1 MVSETEHVWSVWI
14 GFLFQT
20 FRDWLESIRL
30 TKNSSR
36 WIWDRNNFCVWIQ
49 AWTPNEDMYTKSKKS
64 KMFGPNLADKCASA
78 KTKNLGLGYNLSLSC
93 IYPPRDWSKSK
104 ASYSWKYTFQRK
116 IYFGQRLVDT
126 TVLAVVTIVVSI
138 RSFCCRSGREQ
149 LLWSGSKARR

>member
-20 FRDWLESIRL
+20 FRDWLENKVD
-30 TKNSSR
+30 KNSGR
-36 WIWDRNNFCVWIQ
+36 WIWDRNNFCVRIQ
-49 AWTPNEDMYTKSKKS
+49 AWTPHEGILNQRNPKCLDRIWQTNVLWRKLKIWVWGIIFPYHV
-64 KMFGPNLADKCASA
+64 FVLPGIGPKAR
-78 KTKNLGLGYNLSLSC
+78 
-93 IYPPRDWSKSK
+93 PRSPENIHFREKV
-104 ASYSWKYTFQRK
+104 
-116 IYFGQRLVDT
+116 YFDQRLVDT

>member
-1 MVSETEHVWSVWI
+1 MVSEAKHVWSVWI

-20 FRDWLESIRL
+20 FRDWLESKVD
-30 TKNSSR
+30 KNSSR

-49 AWTPNEDMYTKSKKS
+49 AWTPNEGMYKKSKKS
-64 KMFGPNLADKCASA
+64 KCFDRIWQTNVLRPKIKIGIWCIIFPYHAFVLPGIGPKAR
-78 KTKNLGLGYNLSLSC
+78 
-93 IYPPRDWSKSK
+93 PRFPENIHFREKV
-104 ASYSWKYTFQRK
+104 
-116 IYFGQRLVDT
+116 YFGKGLVDT